1 MIALLLTQIA
11 ARWGQALV
19 LFLLSIAATAAA
31 VGTPAYGTAVEQA
44 VIANEV
50 AAADPAEFVAGVPVF
65 ERTWSGDPGA
75 DGAAERAAARAELA
89 GFVPVTTVQ
98 IHVQEGTPDVV
109 RFTTHRMV
117 SRDDFCR
124 WVVFEQGR
132 CPVGTR
138 EAALPGAL
146 AQAAQLAPGD
156 EVVFTPMAVSPD
168 GWIPDGEPFS
178 VSVVGIF
185 EARDAADPYWVP
197 MDPLGLR
204 GQSPAIFVPLSVMW
218 SVSHKQQLLSV
229 DAVAPAELITPQ
241 QIPRLREQL
250 ARVDQRITAEGLAT
264 GLGPGLPR
272 LLDRI
277 SGQAEQ
283 ARALLPIAAVPL
295 VALCWF
301 VIYLAVGN
309 GVAGRRHEVA
319 AVTLRGARAPTRATV
334 VAGEALL
341 PIVAGVPVGV
351 AVAAPL
357 VALVGPGTGIPPIG
371 AGGLLAGALA
381 MAGSIVAGLLAV
393 RRELSAPV
401 TDLLRRATSR
411 RRRAATVAVEV
422 IIVMVA
428 VALVADLRLLGG
440 ELVGVAVVA
449 PAAVILAVA
458 VLVGRLIRPLVDL
471 AGRWT
476 LRRGWL
482 GPALAAL
489 YLARRPGV
497 APLLVTVGVALGML
511 GFAVA
516 SLGVADAGRVAQA
529 ERALGAARVLEV
541 GPVSRGELLWAVR
554 EADPTGQYAMAVA
567 AVPGSSGD
575 PEALAVDATRLQAV
589 AAWRQG
595 GGGPEAAEV
604 ADWLRPPARDPV
616 MIHDGGLIAE
626 LSPGLPT
633 SDGLAELIFTL
644 APVTGSQPVELTF
657 GPITYG
663 QREYRVSVSGCPEGC
678 RLAGAALV
686 APSLE
691 GYLDRLSVVVHSLEQ
706 GGAQVGPPGWLT
718 ERDRWRPPERRQG
731 LDHLQVAPVAEGLSL
746 WQSTPLPTLRYEAL
760 AMDVP
765 YPLPIVVAGDL
776 PPESLLPGVDRQPIQ
791 VVSRAELSG
800 LPGVGAP
807 GVLLD
812 LEYVERLAV
821 APGAAESPRVWLAA
835 DAPASVVDELREQ
848 GLVIIGERSVADLQA
863 ALKGTGPALAL
874 RFHVLGAGAAILVG
888 FAALALVG
896 AVDRRTWSPA
906 LRRLRGQGVAR
917 RTADRRRPVVV
928 RRDRRG
934 RSGRGRSGGRWRG
947 WRRVGGCRWGSI
959 QRSCRLRHS
968 GLSWSVPGLAVT
980 GVLVLAAA
988 GIARWQR
995 GVVEAGRR

>member
-497 APLLVTVGVALGML
+497 APLLVTGGWRWACS
-511 GFAVA
+511 A
-516 SLGVADAGRVAQA
+516 SRWPAWGWPTRGGWRRRSGPWVPPGCWRW
-529 ERALGAARVLEV
+529 AR
-541 GPVSRGELLWAVR
+541 S
-554 EADPTGQYAMAVA
+554 VA
-567 AVPGSSGD
+567 ANCCGRCGRPTRPDST
-575 PEALAVDATRLQAV
+575 PWRWPRCRAAAATRRRWLWMRPGCRLV

-765 YPLPIVVAGDL
+765 YPLPIVVG
-776 PPESLLPGVDRQPIQ
+776 
-791 VVSRAELSG
+791 
-800 LPGVGAP
+800 
-807 GVLLD
+807 
-812 LEYVERLAV
+812 
-821 APGAAESPRVWLAA
+821 
-835 DAPASVVDELREQ
+835 
-848 GLVIIGERSVADLQA
+848 
-863 ALKGTGPALAL
+863 
-874 RFHVLGAGAAILVG
+874 
-888 FAALALVG
+888 
-896 AVDRRTWSPA
+896 
-906 LRRLRGQGVAR
+906 
-917 RTADRRRPVVV
+917 RRPPP
-928 RRDRRG
+928 G
-934 RSGRGRSGGRWRG
+934 EPAAGGRPPAHPSR
-947 WRRVGGCRWGSI
+947 
-959 QRSCRLRHS
+959 
-968 GLSWSVPGLAVT
+968 VT
-980 GVLVLAAA
+980 G
-988 GIARWQR
+988 
-995 GVVEAGRR
+995 